1 MSIEKV
7 SVQMTPYEWNRLL
20 DVLCDG
26 LSICNRNQ
34 RTAITLYEEIA
45 TQLNSGKPVK
55 VIHRQNPD
63 PAYRPQAEAKPEPK
77 TDKEKPSKR
86 TGWRF
91 WA

>member
-26 LSICNRNQ
+26 LAICNRDQ

-45 TQLNSGKPVK
+45 TQLNSGTPVK
-55 VIHRQNPD
+55 IIHRQNPD
-63 PAYRPQAEAKPEPK
+63 PAYRPQAEVKPEPK
-77 TDKEKPSKR
+77 ADKEKPSKR